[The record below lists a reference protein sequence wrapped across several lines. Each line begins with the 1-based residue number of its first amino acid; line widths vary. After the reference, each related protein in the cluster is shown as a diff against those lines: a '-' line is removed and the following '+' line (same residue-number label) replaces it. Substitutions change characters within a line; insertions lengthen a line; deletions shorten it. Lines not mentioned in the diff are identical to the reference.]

1 MKTKSK
7 LKNKQR
13 KTYKKSRSFS
23 NKSRSRSNQYRKL
36 RRKMKGGAPWRLTVD
51 SYTELQ
57 KYLDNN
63 KSWITPNT
71 RIWVVKNTDNQAL
84 YESNSKDILESL
96 YDHGI
101 TPQNINEYSFN
112 IL

>member
-1 MKTKSK
+1 MQKSVK
-7 LKNKQR
+7 RKRKNKKSLKNKKYR
-13 KTYKKSRSFS
+13 Y
-23 NKSRSRSNQYRKL
+23 KSRSRSR
-36 RRKMKGGAPWRLTVD
+36 KGGAPWRLSVN

-71 RIWVVKNTDNQAL
+71 RIWIVKNTDNKAL
-84 YESNSKDILESL
+84 YESNTKDLLESL

-101 TPQNINEYSFN
+101 TPENISEYSFN